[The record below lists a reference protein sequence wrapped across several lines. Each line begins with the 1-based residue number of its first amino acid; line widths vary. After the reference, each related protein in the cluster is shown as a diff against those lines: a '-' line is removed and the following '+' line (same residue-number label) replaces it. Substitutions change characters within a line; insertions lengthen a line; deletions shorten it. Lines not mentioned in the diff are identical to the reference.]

1 MENIERKPISG
12 YEGLYDITSDGR
24 VISLERHYVD
34 SLGKCYFKSER
45 YIGNSK
51 DAYGYL
57 SVSLTDRNGNMK
69 KFKIHRLVADAFI
82 PYTGLNPDGTEIK
95 GRVEVNHKSEIK
107 TDNRVENLEWCDRRY
122 NNNYGTHNE
131 RVGRAQRKRILCIET
146 NEIFFGMKEIYEKYK
161 IPSSNIIEIC
171 NCGKQK
177 SAKGLH
183 FRYIEED

>member
-57 SVSLTDRNGNMK
+57 SVSLTDRNGNK
-69 KFKIHRLVADAFI
+69 KKLKIHRLVADAFI

-107 TDNRVENLEWCDRRY
+107 TDNRVENLE
-122 NNNYGTHNE
+122 
-131 RVGRAQRKRILCIET
+131 
-146 NEIFFGMKEIYEKYK
+146 
-161 IPSSNIIEIC
+161 
-171 NCGKQK
+171 
-177 SAKGLH
+177 
-183 FRYIEED
+183 

>member
-51 DAYGYL
+51 DAYEYL

-69 KFKIHRLVADAFI
+69 KFKIHRLVAEAFI
-82 PYTGLNPDGTEIK
+82 PYTG
-95 GRVEVNHKSEIK
+95 
-107 TDNRVENLEWCDRRY
+107 RY
-122 NNNYGTHNE
+122 NINYGTHNE

-161 IPSSNIIEIC
+161 IPSSNISEIC

>member
-1 MENIERKPISG
+1 MEEIWKKIEG
-12 YEGLYDITSDGR
+12 YEKYSVSNYGR
-24 VISLERHYVD
+24 VRNDNKNLILKPEITRFGYYRV
-34 SLGKCYFKSER
+34 LLKGKHIF
-45 YIGNSK
+45 
-51 DAYGYL
+51 
-57 SVSLTDRNGNMK
+57 V
-69 KFKIHRLVADAFI
+69 HQLVARAFI

-122 NNNYGTHNE
+122 NVNYGTHNE

-161 IPSSNIIEIC
+161 IPSSNISEIC

>member
-1 MENIERKPISG
+1 MDEIWRDIDGYKGIYQISNK
-12 YEGLYDITSDGR
+12 GR
-24 VISLERHYVD
+24 VKSLYN
-34 SLGKCYFKSER
+34 GSER
-45 YIGNSK
+45 ILRPSWTTG
-51 DAYGYL
+51 GYL
-57 SVSLTDRNGNMK
+57 FVVLCKNGNKK

-82 PYTGLNPDGTEIK
+82 QYTGLNPDGTEIK
-95 GRVEVNHKSEIK
+95 GRVEINHKSEIK

-122 NNNYGTHNE
+122 NVNYGTHNE

-161 IPSSNIIEIC
+161 IPSSNISEIC
-171 NCGKQK
+171 NCGRQK